1 MSLRARV
8 LVFVLSLMVLSIV
21 PPPDPWPIIIGG
33 AIYLLVVWPKI
44 DR

>member
-8 LVFVLSLMVLSIV
+8 LVFVLALMVISIV
-21 PPPDPWPIIIGG
+21 PPPRPWPIILGG

-44 DR
+44 GR